1 MTERR
6 YTKYAR
12 DDRSRPSRRRPKR
25 TKSRGGWLVL
35 LAVAAGVAGIAWAVG
50 SRGGS
55 DEVAQPATTTE
66 APPVKVTIPEGLRRE
81 EIAALVAE
89 KTHLSADAY
98 LTATGKGAE
107 GQRRAGTKQPTSL
120 EGFIFPATFD
130 VGSRLT
136 ERELVQSQLQAYDT
150 WTADV
155 NYAYARSKNLT
166 KFDVLILAS
175 LVEREVRVPAERP
188 IVAGIM
194 YNRLKRQMRLDI
206 DATVQ
211 YAVSSTEW
219 KRDLTAADLAIDSPY
234 NTRKYPG
241 LPPGPIC
248 NPGLASIAAAAKPK
262 VSDFLYYVAR
272 DDGSGRHYFA
282 RTPEEFEAAV
292 AKARANRGE

>member
-6 YTKYAR
+6 YTKYER
-12 DDRSRPSRRRPKR
+12 EDRSRRPRRAPERR
-25 TKSRGGWLVL
+25 KSRGWLVL
-35 LAVAAGVAGIAWAVG
+35 VVVAAGVAGVAWAVG
-50 SRGGS
+50 ARGGS
-55 DEVAQPATTTE
+55 DEAAQPTSTAE
-66 APPVKVTIPEGLRRE
+66 APPVKVTVPEGLRRE
-81 EIAALVAE
+81 EIAALLAG
-89 KTHLSADAY
+89 KTHLSADEY
-98 LTATGKGAE
+98 LQATAEGAE
-107 GQRRAGTKQPTSL
+107 GRTRAGTKRPTSL
-120 EGFIFPATFD
+120 EGFLFPATFD

-136 ERELVQSQLQAYDT
+136 EAELVQSQLQAYDT
-150 WTADV
+150 WTSDV

-175 LVEREVRVPAERP
+175 LVEREVRVATERP
-188 IVAGIM
+188 VVAGIM

-219 KRDLTAADLAIDSPY
+219 KKELTAADLAIDSPY